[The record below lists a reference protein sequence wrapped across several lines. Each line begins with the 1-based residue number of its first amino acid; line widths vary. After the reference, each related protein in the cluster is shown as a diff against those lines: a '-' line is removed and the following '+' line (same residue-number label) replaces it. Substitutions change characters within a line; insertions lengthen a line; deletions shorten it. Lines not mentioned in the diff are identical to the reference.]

1 MKKIVKCL
9 NKVNPQ
15 LRVDDRYEV
24 VKDRMKD
31 DVYQYKL
38 KGLKGWHDAC
48 WFVETIFAI
57 QSAYPFS
64 LVFNKNPI
72 PTPDVEIDGKKV
84 RVVKFVYL
92 WETADDEDSTI
103 MGVDIWGYYD
113 GEDKLRHWMADY
125 NQRMFVKDPEPF
137 GKSIYIRE
145 DFDPFIEEGVKE

>member
-125 NQRMFVKDPEPF
+125 NQRMFV
-137 GKSIYIRE
+137 
-145 DFDPFIEEGVKE
+145 EEGVKE

>member
-9 NKVNPQ
+9 NKVNSQ

-48 WFVETIFAI
+48 WFVETIKDSEPFGKSIYIREDFDPFIFAI
-57 QSAYPFS
+57 QSAYPQPNT
-64 LVFNKNPI
+64 NKNPI

-92 WETADDEDSTI
+92 WETADDEDPTV

-125 NQRMFVKDPEPF
+125 SQRMFV
-137 GKSIYIRE
+137 
-145 DFDPFIEEGVKE
+145 EEGVKE